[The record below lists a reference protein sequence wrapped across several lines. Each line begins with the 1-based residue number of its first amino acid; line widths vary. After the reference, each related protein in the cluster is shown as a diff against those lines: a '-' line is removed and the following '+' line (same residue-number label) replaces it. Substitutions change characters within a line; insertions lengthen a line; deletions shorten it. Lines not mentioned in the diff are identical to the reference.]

1 MDDIVDMGELQYL
14 IKSVQNWLATEVL
27 VPSTLFQVI
36 WLLVLLGI
44 AWWLGPRLKNGYEAL
59 AGSRSFIPFS
69 NQAGRAGT
77 GSPCRLA
84 G

>member
-14 IKSVQNWLATEVL
+14 IKPVQNWLATEVL

-44 AWWLGPRLKNGYEAL
+44 AWWLGLTCP
-59 AGSRSFIPFS
+59 
-69 NQAGRAGT
+69 Q
-77 GSPCRLA
+77 
-84 G
+84 